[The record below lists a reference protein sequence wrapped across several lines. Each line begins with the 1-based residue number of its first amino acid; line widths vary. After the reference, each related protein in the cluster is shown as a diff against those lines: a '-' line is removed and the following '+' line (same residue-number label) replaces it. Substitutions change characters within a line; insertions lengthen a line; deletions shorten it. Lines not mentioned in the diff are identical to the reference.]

1 MDLEMSQSERY
12 AESISAFEGN
22 FDELSK
28 RTLEVSQTFFGK
40 LRDYEGQ
47 YHEKLNNAGLEVLEK
62 VAASDVESFPEEART
77 LLGDKDTLLSAI
89 STAHDMRVA
98 KLDAKEDQF
107 RTDEQASLA
116 AAVKQT
122 VADEYMRNRTRIL
135 EVWKLVHE
143 VHKKELESDRFDDS

>member
-1 MDLEMSQSERY
+1 VLLPPL
-12 AESISAFEGN
+12 AGFT
-22 FDELSK
+22 F
-28 RTLEVSQTFFGK
+28 VSVIAPCIDTCPPSP
-40 LRDYEGQ
+40 LYSPPSSCHDQ

-107 RTDEQASLA
+107 RTDEQVRPPRGPIGFGATA
-116 AAVKQT
+116 A
-122 VADEYMRNRTRIL
+122 L
-135 EVWKLVHE
+135 L
-143 VHKKELESDRFDDS
+143 SS